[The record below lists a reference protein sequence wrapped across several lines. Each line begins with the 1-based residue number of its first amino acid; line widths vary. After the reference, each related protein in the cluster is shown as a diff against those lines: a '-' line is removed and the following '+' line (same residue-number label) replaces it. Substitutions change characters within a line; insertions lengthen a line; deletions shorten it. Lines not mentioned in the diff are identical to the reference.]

1 MSNRSLRSP
10 GTSHEPFN
18 LPPRFRREV
27 DYYLLNDGSDE
38 EAVPEDRL
46 PKVPRLDSESTI
58 DGSVDNVARTDVLP
72 EESASQVLEDTSVA
86 GSTSDTSKRSRARP
100 VAEWLWAYFT
110 ITELPNKHALATIPF
125 CFLLCRLFV
134 CLSIR
139 TYGDRSVLLFFFYF
153 RLMTGQFFS
162 SNPLQSAKVC

>member
-10 GTSHEPFN
+10 GTSHEPDN

-58 DGSVDNVARTDVLP
+58 DGSI
-72 EESASQVLEDTSVA
+72 LEDTSVA
-86 GSTSDTSKRSRARP
+86 GK
-100 VAEWLWAYFT
+100 
-110 ITELPNKHALATIPF
+110 LPNKHALATIWF

-139 TYGDRSVLLFFFYF
+139 TYGDRSLLLFFFYF
-153 RLMTGQFFS
+153 RLITGHFF
-162 SNPLQSAKVC
+162 QVIRCKVPKCVKKLEPKSYLAEPRTGRESRAL

>member
-10 GTSHEPFN
+10 GTSHEPDN
-18 LPPRFRREV
+18 LPPRLRREV

-58 DGSVDNVARTDVLP
+58 DGSGGSVDNVARTDVLP

-86 GSTSDTSKRSRARP
+86 GSTFHTSNRSRARP
-100 VAEWLWAYFT
+100 NYPISRHWQQFRFVFFFVDY
-110 ITELPNKHALATIPF
+110 
-125 CFLLCRLFV
+125 LFV
-134 CLSIR
+134 FLYVHMG
-139 TYGDRSVLLFFFYF
+139 TVPFFC
-153 RLMTGQFFS
+153 S
-162 SNPLQSAKVC
+162 SFIFV

>member
-10 GTSHEPFN
+10 GTSHEPDN

-46 PKVPRLDSESTI
+46 P
-58 DGSVDNVARTDVLP
+58 

-86 GSTSDTSKRSRARP
+86 GSTSHTSKRSRARP
-100 VAEWLWAYFT
+100 VTEWLWAYFT
-110 ITELPNKHALATIPF
+110 ITELPNKHALATIWF

-139 TYGDRSVLLFFFYF
+139 TYGDRSLLVIFFKYSAAKCQSVLK
-153 RLMTGQFFS
+153 
-162 SNPLQSAKVC
+162 N

>member
-1 MSNRSLRSP
+1 CSD
-10 GTSHEPFN
+10 N

-27 DYYLLNDGSDE
+27 DYYLLNDG
-38 EAVPEDRL
+38 
-46 PKVPRLDSESTI
+46 KSTT

-72 EESASQVLEDTSVA
+72 EGSASQVLEDTSVA
-86 GSTSDTSKRSRARP
+86 GSTSDTSKRSRTRP
-100 VAEWLWAYFT
+100 VTEWLWAYFT

-139 TYGDRSVLLFFFYF
+139 TYGDRSCQSVL
-153 RLMTGQFFS
+153 
-162 SNPLQSAKVC
+162 KI